1 MGAARRQH
9 HRQQEGMRAATA
21 EANRQMQMMEAQ
33 QKAFQDQLAIQREAM
48 MAQTEAM
55 REAMAPTVTTGTGA
69 TKNVGVRTAR
79 SRRKTV
85 AGLGKGVSALRIPLN
100 VGGST
105 GSGLNIG

>member
-9 HRQQEGMRAATA
+9 HKQQEGMRAATA
-21 EANRQMQMMEAQ
+21 EANRQRAMMEQQ
-33 QKAFQDQLAIQREAM
+33 QKAFQDQRKLQRESM

-55 REAMAPTVTTGTGA
+55 REAMAPVRTTGA
-69 TKNVGVRTAR
+69 TQNVGVRTAR

-85 AGLGKGVSALRIPLN
+85 AGLGKGVASLRIPLN
-100 VGGST
+100 VGGTT

>member
-1 MGAARRQH
+1 MGAQRRMH
-9 HRQQEGMRAATA
+9 HKQQEGMRAATA
-21 EANRQMQMMEAQ
+21 EANRMKAIMEEQ
-33 QKAFQDQLAIQREAM
+33 QRTMEEQLKIQREAM

-55 REAMAPTVTTGTGA
+55 REAMAPTVTTGA

-85 AGLGKGVSALRIPLN
+85 AGLGKGVSTLRIPLN
-100 VGGST
+100 VGGTT

>member
-1 MGAARRQH
+1 MGAARRLH
-9 HRQQEGMRAATA
+9 HKQQEGMRAATA
-21 EANRQMQMMEAQ
+21 EANRQRQMMEAQ

-55 REAMAPTVTTGTGA
+55 REAMAPTVTTGA

-100 VGGST
+100 VGGTT